1 MPHISETNIVQI
13 FIIAVRLLFIQK
25 IPQVFVTT
33 CFERSISSS
42 FSYASPVSLSI
53 IDENLHDKRH
63 AKKVVKSKQTTS
75 NSIFD
80 QEANELD
87 EQPISAALSIR
98 NEFERNE
105 GEKFEF

>member
-1 MPHISETNIVQI
+1 
-13 FIIAVRLLFIQK
+13 
-25 IPQVFVTT
+25 
-33 CFERSISSS
+33 
-42 FSYASPVSLSI
+42 
-53 IDENLHDKRH
+53 
-63 AKKVVKSKQTTS
+63 VVKSKQTTS